1 MRVPAS
7 QTRRLLPGQ
16 QEEENRERQAAHSTL
31 LRSFTLK
38 RKLLFIILA
47 VVPSAFLPM
56 AAISQAHDSPSSGSS
71 DQPETNYKW
80 KAYGG
85 YGYTSLNQVNQSR
98 SGLQGI
104 DLSITRDF
112 GKYFGITADGAAY
125 STPYATPVVA
135 NTTLTPVVDMVLFG
149 PEFHVVVW
157 EKISGFAHVLLG
169 GEHTGGTSQTPNISF
184 AGGYGG
190 GAEYALKSR
199 IGIRVSGDDIEQS
212 FSVTGNSAAL
222 GNSAHKTR
230 NPRAS
235 IGVTYSF

>member
-1 MRVPAS
+1 MRVHAT
-7 QTRRLLPGQ
+7 QTRPLHPAQ
-16 QEEENRERQAAHSTL
+16 QEEENRVRQAANSTL

-47 VVPSAFLPM
+47 VVTAASLPM
-56 AAISQAHDSPSSGSS
+56 SAISQAHDSPSSS
-71 DQPETNYKW
+71 DQSDITYKW

-112 GKYFGITADGAAY
+112 GKYFGITADGAGY
-125 STPYATPVVA
+125 SAPYATPVVA
-135 NTTLTPVVDMVLFG
+135 NTTLSPTVDMVLFG

-157 EKISGFAHVLLG
+157 EKVSGFAHVLIG
-169 GEHTGGTSQTPNISF
+169 GEHTGGTNQTPNISF

-190 GAEYALKSR
+190 GAEYTLTSR
-199 IGIRVSGDDIEQS
+199 WGVRVSGDDIEQS